1 MGWPGAGQAGRPVSR
16 QGPGYFPGRVG
27 EGRACWS
34 LGNAYVSMGSPA
46 QALTFA
52 KKHLEIS
59 QEVSR
64 PFPPQP
70 QPPALASASVA
81 RSPTTAGAASLPQ
94 AGQGPLCAPGS
105 LRPAGLSLLPWL
117 LPRAARGPTPIAFC
131 GSLGLGGSTG
141 VCFLPLEFG
150 VALGQWVLL
159 SPAERGQLGHQ
170 TPVPDPRGILG
181 ARGPGRPWESSPGT
195 PPPDPFLGKMDR
207 DAPAAV
213 RAARRWAPQC
223 RQG

>member
-1 MGWPGAGQAGRPVSR
+1 MAGRGAGGQTCEQAGTGLLSRQSGRGPGVLEPGERLRVHGEPGTGPDLRQEASGDLPGGEPPFPAPAPAPSPGLSQRCPLPYHRWGCQPTPGWPGAS
-16 QGPGYFPGRVG
+16 
-27 EGRACWS
+27 
-34 LGNAYVSMGSPA
+34 
-46 QALTFA
+46 
-52 KKHLEIS
+52 
-59 QEVSR
+59 
-64 PFPPQP
+64 
-70 QPPALASASVA
+70 
-81 RSPTTAGAASLPQ
+81 
-94 AGQGPLCAPGS
+94 APGS

-131 GSLGLGGSTG
+131 GSPGLGGSTG